1 MALPRKLKNMNL
13 FDEGES
19 FHGQV
24 DEVTLPKLSRKMEEY
39 RAGGMNA
46 PVEID
51 HGQELMTAEVV
62 CGGIMESILKQ
73 WGSMKADGIGLR
85 FAGSYQREDTGLEEQ
100 VEVVMRGRWKEV
112 DMAGAKVGDDTKH
125 KHMATLA
132 YYRLSIAGQE
142 IIEIDVLGMVERVNG
157 VDLMAERRKN
167 IGL

>member
-24 DEVTLPKLSRKMEEY
+24 DEVVLPKLTRKMEEF
-39 RAGGMNA
+39 RAGGMNGS
-46 PVEID
+46 VEID
-51 HGQELMTAEVV
+51 LGQELMTTEVT
-62 CGGIMESILKQ
+62 CGGIMEAVLKQ
-73 WGSMKADGIGLR
+73 FGAQKVDAVGLR

-100 VEVVMRGRWKEV
+100 VEVVMRGRWKEI
-112 DMAGAKVGDDTKH
+112 DMGSAKTGDDTKH
-125 KHMATLA
+125 KHMASLS
-132 YYRLSIAGQE
+132 YYRLTVAGQE
-142 IIEIDVLGMVERVNG
+142 LIEIDVLGMVERING